1 MLKSLLT
8 IIMLEKN
15 RISSSIGSIQNY
27 RAVLFHFIICYC
39 CLCSSF
45 HFIYLT
51 LYPEIKDLVSGAYY
65 QKVINFFIYSFI
77 FPPSPQDQCWGRRKN
92 RRGRIEGNC
101 GLLPILLNFF
111 SVRFR
116 ERKQDK
122 KEYLP
127 LKKQC
132 KACFD
137 RNFSKSARIWSRFC
151 RDCPHG
157 VQKPMVSS
165 FLAKERILRVQCGI
179 SKGFRKKYSYSLQ
192 TYYGER
198 LVVVLWGA
206 AAPSSRIAK
215 ISQFLQADAQFE
227 VEIM

>member
-1 MLKSLLT
+1 MIKTQELKW
-8 IIMLEKN
+8 
-15 RISSSIGSIQNY
+15 
-27 RAVLFHFIICYC
+27 
-39 CLCSSF
+39 
-45 HFIYLT
+45 
-51 LYPEIKDLVSGAYY
+51 
-65 QKVINFFIYSFI
+65 FFIHIFYSKI
-77 FPPSPQDQCWGRRKN
+77 KVQIHHLRADLNRPHMGRRKN

-122 KEYLP
+122 KEYFP

-165 FLAKERILRVQCGI
+165 FLAKERILRV
-179 SKGFRKKYSYSLQ
+179 
-192 TYYGER
+192 
-198 LVVVLWGA
+198 
-206 AAPSSRIAK
+206 
-215 ISQFLQADAQFE
+215 
-227 VEIM
+227 